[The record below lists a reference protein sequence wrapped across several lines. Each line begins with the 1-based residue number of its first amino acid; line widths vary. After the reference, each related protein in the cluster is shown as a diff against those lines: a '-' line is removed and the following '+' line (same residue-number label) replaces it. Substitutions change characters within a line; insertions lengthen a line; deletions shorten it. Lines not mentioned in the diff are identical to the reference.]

1 MKSIGTTTLYT
12 DRLCLRKLR
21 KSDAAELFYAGI
33 LGDTLAEAE
42 ETVDNMICYNDDP
55 LNFHW
60 VIEYEG
66 QAVGRVKAWEVS
78 VRDSYAQLGY
88 DIGQAYRSLGLMTE
102 SVRTVVRYLLT
113 DAAFNRVYCVVRK
126 NNIPSIRVCEKVGMT
141 NEGIMRKHFADGE
154 SFVDALVFG
163 ILASDTESNI

>member
-42 ETVDNMICYNDDP
+42 ETVDNMIRYNDVP

-102 SVRTVVRYLLT
+102 AVRAVVRYLLT

-126 NNIPSIRVCEKVGMT
+126 NNIPSIRVCEKVVMT